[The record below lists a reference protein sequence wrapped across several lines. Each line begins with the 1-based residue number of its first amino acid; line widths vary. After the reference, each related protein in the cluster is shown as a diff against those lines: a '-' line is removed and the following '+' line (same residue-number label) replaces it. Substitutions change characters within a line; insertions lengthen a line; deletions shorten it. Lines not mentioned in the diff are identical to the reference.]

1 MSDLFFYS
9 NKESLGNNH
18 LQGILFGSSKNRTD
32 GKNQSD

>member
-18 LQGILFGSSKNRTD
+18 LQGILFYINLEISIF
-32 GKNQSD
+32 